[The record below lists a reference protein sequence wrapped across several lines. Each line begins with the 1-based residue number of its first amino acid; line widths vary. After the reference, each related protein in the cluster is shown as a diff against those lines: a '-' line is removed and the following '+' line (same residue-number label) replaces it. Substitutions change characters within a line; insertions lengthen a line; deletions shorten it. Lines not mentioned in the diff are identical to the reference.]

1 MSNSRIGWVYYVV
14 ASFGG
19 RKLTPTLQKQTRLWT
34 IWENLRLWL
43 RLGNG
48 VLCLAVMWVF
58 LGLFT
63 VYRQDVAKKMSGSDG
78 DNDWTFGQVLALAQW
93 VPVGIDLVVVYIC
106 ELISSSLRLMPWLAK
121 FSLLHSIAGVD
132 CMSK

>member
-1 MSNSRIGWVYYVV
+1 MPNIGWVYYVV
-14 ASFGG
+14 ASLGG
-19 RKLTPTLQKQTRLWT
+19 QKLTPTLKKRTRLWT

-63 VYRQDVAKKMSGSDG
+63 VYRQDVATRMSGLDG
-78 DNDWTFGQVLALAQW
+78 DNDWTFGQVLAVAQW

-106 ELISSSLRLMPWLAK
+106 ESTCSSSHPTRQIPLPPSPSVVLG
-121 FSLLHSIAGVD
+121 SGS
-132 CMSK
+132 